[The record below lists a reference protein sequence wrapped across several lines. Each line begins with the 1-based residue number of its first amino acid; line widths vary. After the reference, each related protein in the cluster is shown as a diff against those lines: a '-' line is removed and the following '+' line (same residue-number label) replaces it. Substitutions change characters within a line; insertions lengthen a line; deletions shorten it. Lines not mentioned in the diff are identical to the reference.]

1 MNCDKCGRPLA
12 DGQHCT
18 CSEENN
24 VRVMSRAEKDNYDGI
39 TIEADD
45 NPSYERNEEQSGGRA
60 YQYGGQ
66 RIYVRNISLG
76 QTSLLTK
83 IVILF
88 IGIGLCIFFLPL
100 ALAGISVA
108 IVLWL
113 LGRILR

>member
-1 MNCDKCGRPLA
+1 MNCAKCGRPL
-12 DGQHCT
+12 DEGQPCPY
-18 CSEENN
+18 CENDN

-45 NPSYERNEEQSGGRA
+45 NPSYEREHQQEGRA

-76 QTSLLTK
+76 QTSWLTR
-83 IVILF
+83 IVILL
-88 IGIGLCIFFLPL
+88 IGIGLCIFFLPI
-100 ALAGISVA
+100 ALAGITIA

-113 LGRILR
+113 LGRILH

>member
-1 MNCDKCGRPLA
+1 MNCAKCGRPIE
-12 DGQHCT
+12 DGQRCPY
-18 CSEENN
+18 CEEDN

-45 NPSYERNEEQSGGRA
+45 NPSYERERQQEGGT

-76 QTSLLTK
+76 QTSWLTR
-83 IVILF
+83 IVILL
-88 IGIGLCIFFLPL
+88 IGIGLCIFFLPI
-100 ALAGISVA
+100 ALAVISIA

-113 LGRILR
+113 LGRIIH